1 MRSWFVVVVLTC
13 LVRGWAASSR
23 LWSIVR
29 PSREI
34 GGDSNEL
41 AIGEQLDTCAVT
53 AVRSGSHEMIGQY
66 LGEKLRQGAILDLG
80 ARWFRTRAGLREE
93 DRRTEH
99 GHWDRANRSWRFH
112 SHSGDESSKGS

>member
-1 MRSWFVVVVLTC
+1 
-13 LVRGWAASSR
+13 
-23 LWSIVR
+23 
-29 PSREI
+29 
-34 GGDSNEL
+34 
-41 AIGEQLDTCAVT
+41 
-53 AVRSGSHEMIGQY
+53 MIGQY

-112 SHSGDESSKGS
+112 SHSDDQSSKGSSGVIWPGRGNIGAVNQARGRL